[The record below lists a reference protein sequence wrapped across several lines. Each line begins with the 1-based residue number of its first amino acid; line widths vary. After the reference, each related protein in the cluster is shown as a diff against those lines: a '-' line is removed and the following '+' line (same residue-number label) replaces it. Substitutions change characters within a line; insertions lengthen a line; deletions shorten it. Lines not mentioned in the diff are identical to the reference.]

1 MKRLELIL
9 KKLFWAITTIL
20 VVLIFNFFL
29 FRVLPGDPATMNSK
43 DSRLTPATV
52 EKLRALYGL
61 DKPVINCFQ
70 SLNPVKLGS
79 CLVNPADTQ
88 FYFYLKN
95 LVSGEMGISFYTR
108 KPVAEI
114 LKTRIINSII
124 LITPSQII
132 AMGLGII
139 IGIISAWKS
148 HTAIDAGTLV
158 FSLATWAM
166 PSFWFGIMLLIIASR
181 YGAPL
186 GGMTSAGSSFLPMA
200 DQIKDVLKHLIV
212 PVITY
217 VIMTGGQYVMIMR
230 SSLLNVLSE
239 DYILTGIAK
248 GLNNSQVLQ
257 RHGLKNAMLPMVTM
271 IATNLAFA
279 VAGTIQIETVFSYPG
294 IGSAIYE
301 SVSTRDFPV
310 LQGAFLVIAVA
321 VIFANLFADLTY
333 SFLDPRVSVD

>member
-1 MKRLELIL
+1 M
-9 KKLFWAITTIL
+9 KKLEHVLRKIFWAVTTIL
-20 VVLIFNFFL
+20 AVLIFNFFL
-29 FRVLPGDPATMNSK
+29 FRILPGDPATMNSK
-43 DSRLTPATV
+43 DSRLTPETV
-52 EKLRALYGL
+52 KLLQQMYGL

-70 SLNPVKLGS
+70 SLSPIRFTSCFINPV
-79 CLVNPADTQ
+79 DTQ
-88 FYFYLKN
+88 FYAYLKN
-95 LVSGEMGISFYTR
+95 LFSGEMGVSFYTR

-114 LKTRIINSII
+114 LKTRIINSVI

-132 AMGLGII
+132 AMLFGIT
-139 IGIISAWKS
+139 IGIISAWKA
-148 HTAIDAGTLV
+148 HTAIDASTLV

-166 PSFWFGIMLLIIASR
+166 PSFWFGIMLLIIASKF
-181 YGAPL
+181 GAPL
-186 GGMTSAGSSFLPMA
+186 GGMSSPGSSFLPLA
-200 DQIKDVLKHLIV
+200 DQIKDVAKHLVV
-212 PVITY
+212 PIITY

-248 GLNNSQVLQ
+248 GLSDGQVL
-257 RHGLKNAMLPMVTM
+257 RKHGMKNAMLPMVTM

-294 IGSAIYE
+294 IGLAIYE

-321 VIFANLFADLTY
+321 VIFANFMADLTY
-333 SFLDPRVSVD
+333 SLLDPRVSVE

>member
-1 MKRLELIL
+1 MKRLEHIL
-9 KKLFWAITTIL
+9 KKLFWAIATIA
-20 VVLIFNFFL
+20 VVLVFNFFL

-43 DSRLTPATV
+43 DSRLTADTV
-52 EKLRALYGL
+52 AALEKLYGL
-61 DKPVINCFQ
+61 NKPVINCFQ
-70 SLNPVKLGS
+70 SLNPIKLGP
-79 CLVNPADTQ
+79 CWMDPRETQ
-88 FYFYLKN
+88 FYVYLKN
-95 LVSGEMGISFYTR
+95 LFTGQMGVSFYSR
-108 KPVAEI
+108 KAVSSI
-114 LKTRIINSII
+114 LSQRIINSLI

-132 AMGLGII
+132 AMIIGII
-139 IGIISAWKS
+139 IGVIAAWKS
-148 HTAIDAGTLV
+148 HTVIDAGSLV
-158 FSLATWAM
+158 VSLATWAM

-186 GGMTSAGSSFLPMA
+186 GGMTSPGSSFLPLGARIA
-200 DQIKDVLKHLIV
+200 DISKHLVV
-212 PVITY
+212 PIITY

-248 GLNNSQVLQ
+248 GLSDPQVLQ
-257 RHGLKNAMLPMVTM
+257 RHALKNAMLPMVTM

-310 LQGAFLVIAVA
+310 LQGAFLVIAIA
-321 VIFANLFADLTY
+321 VILANLLADLTY